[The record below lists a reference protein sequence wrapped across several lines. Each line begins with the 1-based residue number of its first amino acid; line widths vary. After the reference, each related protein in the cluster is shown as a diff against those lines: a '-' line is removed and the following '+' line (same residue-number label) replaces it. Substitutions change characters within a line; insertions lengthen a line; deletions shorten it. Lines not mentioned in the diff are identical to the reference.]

1 MKPFELQKALEGEK
15 VITREGKKVTQI
27 TLFDVNNQF
36 LLAAVVEG
44 ELCKFLEDGKINS
57 SGSESPYDL
66 FMAETGSWINLFYNK
81 TQDQVWLGVNRY
93 ETEEEAQSNLTDH
106 KWYQT
111 SIKLKL

>member
-1 MKPFELQKALEGEK
+1 MKPFELQKALEGKK
-15 VITREGKKVTQI
+15 VITREGKNVTQL
-27 TLFDVNNQF
+27 TLFDVNNHI
-36 LLAAVVEG
+36 LLAAVIEG

-57 SGSESPYDL
+57 AGYQSNYDL
-66 FMAETGSWINLFYNK
+66 FMAETGSWINLFYDK
-81 TQDQVWLGVNRY
+81 DRDMPWLGVNRY

>member
-1 MKPFELQKALEGEK
+1 MKPFELQKALEGKK
-15 VITREGKKVTQI
+15 VITREGKNVTQL
-27 TLFDVNNQF
+27 TLFDVNNHI

-44 ELCKFLEDGKINS
+44 ELLKFLENGKVNS
-57 SGSESPYDL
+57 SDILSPNDL
-66 FMAETGSWINLFYNK
+66 FMADTGSWINLFYDK
-81 TQDQVWLGVNRY
+81 DRDTFWLGVNRY